1 MHEAK
6 TICFFNSTNAWGGGE
21 KWHLDTSALLKN
33 KGFEVKMFISEN
45 ASWKN
50 LVEEKKIPFERI
62 KVGNLSFLNPFKV
75 LKTKS
80 LIKKNNA
87 HTVIVNLPR
96 DLKLVGIAAK
106 LAGVKHIVYRRGSA
120 IPIKN
125 TFLNRY
131 IFKNIVT
138 SILTNSEK
146 TKETINQNNSNLFPK
161 DKIFVVYNGIDIDEF
176 ENREFSPV
184 YEAKDNEIVIGNVGR
199 LVEQKAQDKLLELSS
214 VLEKKKIKHKIL
226 IGGDGKLLNYLQAKA
241 KELSVENNI
250 VFTGFVKDVK
260 SFMKSIDVF
269 VLTSK
274 WEGFGYVLVEAMA
287 CKKPVI
293 AFDISSNPE
302 IIKDNETGFLIP
314 AFDIDILSEKIIEL
328 SENES
333 LKKEM
338 GENSYN
344 RVVELFSIEKTIN
357 NLLSLDFI
365 SECKAKQDD

>member
-1 MHEAK
+1 MQGNK
-6 TICFFNSTNAWGGGE
+6 TICFFNSTDAWGGGE
-21 KWHLDTSALLKN
+21 KWHLNTSVILKN
-33 KGFEVKMFISEN
+33 KTFKVKLFISEN

-50 LVEEKKIPFERI
+50 LVEDNKIPFEKI

-87 HTVIVNLPR
+87 HTVILNLPR

-161 DKIFVVYNGIDIDEF
+161 DKIAVIYNGIDIDEF
-176 ENREFSPV
+176 ENRKFSSV
-184 YEAKDNEIVIGNVGR
+184 YESNDNEIVIGNVGR

-214 VLEKKKIKHKIL
+214 VLENKKIKHKIL
-226 IGGDGKLLNYLQAKA
+226 IGGEGKLLTYLQAKA
-241 KELSVENNI
+241 KELSVEDNI
-250 VFTGFVKDVK
+250 VFTGFVKDIK
-260 SFMKSIDVF
+260 SFMESIDVF

-274 WEGFGYVLVEAMA
+274 WEGFGYVLVEAMV

-302 IIKDNETGFLIP
+302 IIKDKETGFLVP
-314 AFDIDILSEKIIEL
+314 AFDIDILSEKLMEL
-328 SENES
+328 SEN
-333 LKKEM
+333 KELCTRL
-338 GENSYN
+338 GENAYA
-344 RVVELFSIEKTIN
+344 RVVNLFSIEKTIDK
-357 NLLSLDFI
+357 LLSLNFI
-365 SECKAKQDD
+365 SECKS